1 MIPILFPYSA
11 TSFTSHGL
19 GDLMETIRCESVVN
33 AEGEYELELDYPAN
47 GELISQLSI
56 NAIIVAK
63 VDDHSQN
70 QAFRI
75 YGIDKAINN
84 LVTVHAQHLTY
95 DLSGVVVKK
104 YEAETCGAAISGLK
118 TNAVGSLANPFTITT
133 DIPNSQQAQNQD
145 QKFSVEEP
153 KSLRSV
159 LLDGDDSIK
168 GCFGGDLI
176 FDNYNVQLKR
186 IGGEDRG
193 TLIEYGIDLM
203 DMKQEESISEMV
215 TGVFPYWKGREE
227 GDETSAE
234 EKIVY
239 GDIQYASGTFQRHRV
254 IPLNVTEYYPNNTT
268 APSVSEINA
277 TAQDWIRANEIG
289 QPELN
294 LTVSYAHLGKDVR
307 LHDAVTVR
315 FVKIGIDVKAKVVSY
330 KYDTLKERCVEVE
343 VGKVKPSIL
352 FSLEDASR
360 LKRGLIPP
368 KRIAN
373 NSIDSDKLANSSVGT
388 SQIADTAVSNW
399 HLKDAAVDTRTLDD
413 KAVTNE
419 KIGDWA
425 VTERTIGDVAITSA
439 KIKDGAVTN
448 KKIGDAAISSEKIGA
463 GEIKS
468 VNLGN
473 SSVTSTHIANGSVI
487 TSKLHDASVTTA
499 KVADLAIDSAKI
511 GDSAIT
517 SIKLKDG
524 SVVNAKL
531 GNAAVT
537 AEKVGTGAIT
547 EAKIGNSAVTS
558 VKIANGSI
566 SEAKVSNGAITTSKL
581 KDGSVTNAKVGALAI
596 DEAKIGNSAITS
608 IKIKDAAVDSNKI
621 KDGAVINAKV
631 SNGAISTTK
640 VADLAID
647 EAKIGNSAITSVK
660 IKDGQVVKGKVGP
673 RAIEYENVENYEIDT
688 LKLGNMSITSEKIGS
703 GGWVQKPDGGWEYRD
718 KGVEYGNLQQD
729 SVESDI
735 IAPDAVTY
743 MHIGDYQV
751 GEIKLVQ
758 TAQDAIAAVWNIEGL
773 VADWMYSDLISASHI
788 SAWHH
793 LEVGD
798 IFSCYGETV
807 YIDEIQDNY
816 GYLHRALCV

>member
-33 AEGEYELELDYPAN
+33 AEGEYELELDYPAH
-47 GELISQLSI
+47 GELIDQLSI

-186 IGGEDRG
+186 VGGEDRG

-227 GDETSAE
+227 GDEASAE

-399 HLKDAAVDTRTLDD
+399 HLKDAAVNARTLED
-413 KAVTNE
+413 A
-419 KIGDWA
+419 A
-425 VTERTIGDVAITSA
+425 VTEDKIDDLAVTTTKIGPLSITEGKLANGS
-439 KIKDGAVTN
+439 VTN
-448 KKIGDAAISSEKIGA
+448 KKVGNSAITGEKIQDLTISEA
-463 GEIKS
+463 K
-468 VNLGN
+468 LGN
-473 SSVTSTHIANGSVI
+473 SSVTSAKIASAAVINSKIADNAIKGKNIENLTIDSTKIGNSAITSAKIAKAAVIGEKLADGSVSHSKIGEAEIYGENIKDLSIDSAKIGNSAITSLKLASDSVTSTKIANN
-487 TSKLHDASVTTA
+487 AVTTG
-499 KVADLAIDSAKI
+499 KVADLAINSAKI

-517 SIKLKDG
+517 SVKIKDG
-524 SVVNAKL
+524 EV
-531 GNAAVT
+531 VT
-537 AEKVGTGAIT
+537 A
-547 EAKIGNSAVTS
+547 KIND
-558 VKIANGSI
+558 K
-566 SEAKVSNGAITTSKL
+566 AITT
-581 KDGSVTNAKVGALAI
+581 AKVAELAI
-596 DEAKIGNSAITS
+596 SEAKIGNSAITS
-608 IKIKDAAVDSNKI
+608 GKI
-621 KDGAVINAKV
+621 KDGEVVDGKIGAYAINAENIKYGV
-631 SNGAISTTK
+631 
-640 VADLAID
+640 ID
-647 EAKIGNSAITSVK
+647 SLQLN
-660 IKDGQVVKGKVGP
+660 DF
-673 RAIEYENVENYEIDT
+673 
-688 LKLGNMSITSEKIGS
+688 SITSTKIAGGSPEWGGGWHQLEGDFAEYYSGRKEWVEIDGKEVYVGDWNNDGIAEGWIYDTPAVVEMKIGDQE
-703 GGWVQKPDGGWEYRD
+703 VA
-718 KGVEYGNLQQD
+718 N
-729 SVESDI
+729 
-735 IAPDAVTY
+735 
-743 MHIGDYQV
+743 
-751 GEIKLVQ
+751 IKLVQ
-758 TAQDAIAAVWNIEGL
+758 TTQDAISAVWDLEELVTNNINTQGI
-773 VADWMYSDLISASHI
+773 VISGYN
-788 SAWHH
+788 
-793 LEVGD
+793 VGFLNKD
-798 IFSCYGETV
+798 
-807 YIDEIQDNY
+807 
-816 GYLHRALCV
+816 GYRYVIAI